1 MTAPPPLPPPYTPGQ
16 APAPQVLLV
25 DADAAAAL
33 HLCQD
38 LGGFGTVAQVA
49 VDLAAM
55 RACLASQH
63 TDLLLLDW
71 SWLDGGLS
79 AAVGGSTARQLPVI
93 ALSAQAQLI
102 DRVIALEVGADGVLA
117 KPVAPRELVARIR
130 AVLRRSRAA
139 APVPWPAQPKAS
151 RPVPGVSALPAA
163 TLNFSGWT
171 LDRQDRRLWAPSGQS
186 SALPDAEFR
195 LLPVLLQSP
204 RRVCSRQQLAAQAG
218 GRTLGQCERSI
229 DLLVPRLRQRLVD
242 GDRPPGL
249 IKTVRGAGYL
259 LDVEMPRRAL
269 AATAFTAGGLTAGVQ
284 QAGSAAGFAV

>member
-16 APAPQVLLV
+16 ALAPQVLLV

-33 HLCQD
+33 HLCQY
-38 LGGFGTVAQVA
+38 LGGFGIVAQVA

-55 RACLASQH
+55 RACLASQRI
-63 TDLLLLDW
+63 DLLVLDW
-71 SWLDGGLS
+71 LWLDDGLP
-79 AAVGGSTARQLPVI
+79 AVAGCSTAQQLPVI
-93 ALSAQAQLI
+93 ALSAHAQLI
-102 DRVIALEVGADGVLA
+102 DRVIALEMGADDVLA

-139 APVPWPAQPKAS
+139 APVPQVAQPKTS
-151 RPVPGVSALPAA
+151 RPAPGAQALPAA

-171 LDRQDRRLWAPSGQS
+171 LDTQDRRLWAPSGRS

-195 LLPVLLQSP
+195 LLSALLQSP
-204 RRVCSRQQLAAQAG
+204 RRVCSRQHLASQAR

-229 DLLVPRLRQRLVD
+229 DLLVSRLRQRLVD

-269 AATAFTAGGLTAGVQ
+269 TATAQ
-284 QAGSAAGFAV
+284 